1 MKKNLNTRGLDM
13 KNLFKALVTVT
24 AAGVAVVAGKLC
36 YDFFVKKNGQDY
48 EDDFFDDFEDDFSG
62 VVYDDDFFKF
72 EPESEEAVKTEPA
85 KEDEVSTAKP
95 ETKETKPKETKPK
108 AKKKELKKAQSL
120 TCLDVIDCTSD
131 VLGVST
137 EDILSKSRKADVA
150 NARRVA
156 IYICATELKVTNAVI
171 CEEFGGIG
179 ATSVTNAKKSI
190 GDKIKEDAELK
201 ADVEDIVDGL
211 KRLEDSFNKK

>member
-1 MKKNLNTRGLDM
+1 
-13 KNLFKALVTVT
+13 
-24 AAGVAVVAGKLC
+24 
-36 YDFFVKKNGQDY
+36 
-48 EDDFFDDFEDDFSG
+48 
-62 VVYDDDFFKF
+62 
-72 EPESEEAVKTEPA
+72 
-85 KEDEVSTAKP
+85 
-95 ETKETKPKETKPK
+95 PKETKPK